1 MRIDKSQIIGGY
13 SIVKLRNFLKKHDEY
28 IDSNRIKR
36 FFEISDKEV
45 KEFLN
50 LLLTEEYLET
60 VDKFN
65 HKDELY
71 RKTEKAL
78 RLASSSLLKP
88 IKREK
93 ADKLLATLLERVD
106 IVKKED
112 QYLLY
117 VGYLSIF
124 GSYITEKGELG
135 DLDLIIELKRKEK
148 FASDWLEHT
157 LSQASNSG
165 KRFGSFFDRLGYSEK
180 KVFDFLKKRSPYL
193 HFSSKEEAEQMG
205 IESKV
210 LISEN

>member
-13 SIVKLRNFLKKHDEY
+13 SIVELRKFFKKHDEY
-28 IDSNRIKR
+28 IDRNRIKR
-36 FFEISDKEV
+36 FFEISDKKV
-45 KEFLN
+45 NEFIN

-60 VDKFN
+60 VDKSN
-65 HKDELY
+65 RKDELY
-71 RKTEKAL
+71 RTTEKAL

-93 ADKLLATLLERVD
+93 ADQFLAALLERVD
-106 IVKKED
+106 VVKEED

-117 VGYLSIF
+117 VGYLGIF
-124 GSYITEKGELG
+124 GSYITEQDELG
-135 DLDLIIELKRKEK
+135 DLDLIVELKRKEK
-148 FASDWLEHT
+148 FSGDWLEHT
-157 LSQASNSG
+157 LSQAKNSG
-165 KRFGSFFDRLGYSEK
+165 KRFGSFFDRLSYSEK

-205 IESKV
+205 IESKT